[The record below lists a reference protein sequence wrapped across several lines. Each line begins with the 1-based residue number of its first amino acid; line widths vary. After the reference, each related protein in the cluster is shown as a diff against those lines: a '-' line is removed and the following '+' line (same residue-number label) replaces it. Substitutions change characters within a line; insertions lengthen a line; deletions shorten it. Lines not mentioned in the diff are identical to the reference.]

1 MHNLAHVPAKA
12 GCAYHLDGLAG
23 LGRHHGLVRR
33 VRLVGQPACAIGL
46 HQHAVGE
53 NSERPKAKRRRAQLS
68 GGPVVT
74 LRASPHAHHAGVPK
88 RLLNVELRGVKQERA
103 ALGRKHVGGR
113 GDNHRAAQ
121 LARKLVHEGRLA
133 AAPHH

>member
-1 MHNLAHVPAKA
+1 MHNLAHAPTKA
-12 GCAYHLDGLAG
+12 RRAYHLDGLAA
-23 LGRHHGLVRR
+23 LGRYHGLVCR
-33 VRLVGQPACAIGL
+33 VRLMGQPACAIGL

-53 NSERPKAKRRRAQLS
+53 DGKRPKAQRRRAQLS
-68 GGPVVT
+68 GSPVGT
-74 LRASPHAHHAGVPK
+74 LRASPHADHAGVPK
-88 RLLNVELRGVKQERA
+88 RLLDVELRGVKQERA